1 MNLDGYK
8 YTLLKNPIG
17 NNLSVETWNDCTSMI
32 LYQAD
37 NGKVV
42 LSYSQLE
49 QLVEFVN
56 SAKNNDPVYKEIG
69 LTQRAADGGQPLP
82 LFCPVH
88 HISYQAVDGC
98 PECDRR
104 R

>member
-1 MNLDGYK
+1 MKLGLVSKSD
-8 YTLLKNPIG
+8 LKKFHEWLTDKIG
-17 NNLSVETWNDCTSMI
+17 ELSHME
-32 LYQAD
+32 
-37 NGKVV
+37 
-42 LSYSQLE
+42 LE
-49 QLVEFVN
+49 DIALEAFM
-56 SAKNNDPVYKEIG
+56 AGMREGG